1 MASCP
6 LPASSDGHVPRFQD
20 RKTDMLLPC
29 PGKWTCPTDP
39 DCTEGHAHS
48 SLRPVHTMAS
58 CPLPASS
65 DGHVPRFRPGKRS
78 MLIPGPGKWTCPTD
92 PDCTELHRT
101 AQNCTEGHAHSSVR
115 PVRTMASC
123 PLPASSDG
131 HVPRF
136 RDRRRDM
143 LPPSPEKWTC
153 SVGPGRIEGHA
164 HPECREWGMSSGRGR
179 AGGYRPPRSSK
190 STSSPLSSSSGPNSF
205 RCRYNTRPPAAARA
219 IPVTRKMIPPMRA
232 AA

>member
-1 MASCP
+1 MLSLSGLHRGTCSFLVAAGGHNGF
-6 LPASSDGHVPRFQD
+6 LP
-20 RKTDMLLPC
+20 T
-29 PGKWTCPTDP
+29 PGVERWTCPAVPRPQD
-39 DCTEGHAHS
+39 GHA
-48 SLRPVHTMAS
+48 PT
-58 CPLPASS
+58 LPW
-65 DGHVPRFRPGKRS
+65 KRD
-78 MLIPGPGKWTCPTD
+78 MPHGPG
-92 PDCTELHRT
+92 LHRT

-115 PVRTMASC
+115 PVDTMASC
-123 PLPASSDG
+123 PLAASSDG